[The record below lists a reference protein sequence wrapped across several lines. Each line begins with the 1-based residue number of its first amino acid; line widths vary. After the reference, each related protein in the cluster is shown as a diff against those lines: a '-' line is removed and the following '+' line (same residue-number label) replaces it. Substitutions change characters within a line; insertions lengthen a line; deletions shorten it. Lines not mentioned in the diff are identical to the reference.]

1 MKKLNSMLWM
11 AGGIGVGM
19 LASKYSKDIKKA
31 MKKGKKEVSK
41 MANQVQ
47 NQMKNN

>member
-1 MKKLNSMLWM
+1 MKHLNNLLWM
-11 AGGIGVGM
+11 AGGVGVGM
-19 LASKYSKDIKKA
+19 MLQSKSKDIKKV

-41 MANQVQ
+41 MANNVQ

>member
-1 MKKLNSMLWM
+1 MKYINNMLWM

-19 LASKYSKDIKKA
+19 MAQKYSKDIKKA

-41 MANQVQ
+41 MASQVQ
-47 NQMKNN
+47 TQMKNN

>member
-1 MKKLNSMLWM
+1 MKHINNMLWGL
-11 AGGIGVGM
+11 GGIGIGM
-19 LASKYSKDIKKA
+19 MIQSKGKDIKKF

-47 NQMKNN
+47 NQMKSN